1 MAIIFSE
8 PLVMRLFESLMAID
22 VNIRKIYRF
31 SVLKN
36 EKQKFPI
43 IFEHPLKEGFPR
55 SRIFTKPKKRKY
67 SLSQKNESIHWVE
80 KTNVFTKPKI
90 T

>member
-22 VNIRKIYRF
+22 VNIYRF

-43 IFEHPLKEGFPR
+43 IFEHPLKGGFPR

-67 SLSQKNESIHWVE
+67 SLSRKNESIH
-80 KTNVFTKPKI
+80 
-90 T
+90 

>member
-43 IFEHPLKEGFPR
+43 IFEHPLKGGFPR
-55 SRIFTKPKKRKY
+55 SRIFTKPKKKRKY
-67 SLSQKNESIHWVE
+67 SLSRKNESFH
-80 KTNVFTKPKI
+80 
-90 T
+90 

>member
-55 SRIFTKPKKRKY
+55 SRIFTEPKKTKVFTEPKKRKY
-67 SLSQKNESIHWVE
+67 SLSRKNESIH
-80 KTNVFTKPKI
+80 
-90 T
+90 

>member
-43 IFEHPLKEGFPR
+43 IFEHPLKEAEKTKV
-55 SRIFTKPKKRKY
+55 FTEPKKRKY
-67 SLSQKNESIHWVE
+67 SLSRKNESIH
-80 KTNVFTKPKI
+80 
-90 T
+90 

>member
-8 PLVMRLFESLMAID
+8 PLVMRLYESLMAID

-43 IFEHPLKEGFPR
+43 IFEHPLKGGFPR
-55 SRIFTKPKKRKY
+55 SRIFTKPKKTKVFTEPKKRKY
-67 SLSQKNESIHWVE
+67 SLSRKNESIH
-80 KTNVFTKPKI
+80 
-90 T
+90 

>member
-31 SVLKN
+31 PVLKN

-43 IFEHPLKEGFPR
+43 IFEHPLKEGFPQ
-55 SRIFTKPKKRKY
+55 SRLFTKPKKRKY
-67 SLSQKNESIHWVE
+67 SLSQKNESIH
-80 KTNVFTKPKI
+80 
-90 T
+90 